1 MRQSP
6 MPYVKV
12 DRPNQNVTEPTLS
25 VTFVEENA
33 PATNSLWFDLP
44 DSIIT
49 PVGNPEHMIA

>member
-1 MRQSP
+1 
-6 MPYVKV
+6 MPYVNV

-49 PVGNPEHMIA
+49 PVGNPEHVIA